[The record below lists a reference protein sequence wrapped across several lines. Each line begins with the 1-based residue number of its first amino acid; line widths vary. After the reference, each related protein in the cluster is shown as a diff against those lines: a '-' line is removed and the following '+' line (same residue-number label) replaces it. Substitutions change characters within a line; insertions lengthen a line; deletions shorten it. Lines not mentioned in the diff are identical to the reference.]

1 MICPFCGYEDSKVID
16 TRPMDMRIRRRREC
30 TRCAKRFTTFE
41 TIETVQL
48 IVVKKS
54 GVKELFD
61 KQKLLSLSEGSITP

>member
-41 TIETVQL
+41 TTEKPLLMVH
-48 IVVKKS
+48 KKRR
-54 GVKELFD
+54 F
-61 KQKLLSLSEGSITP
+61 I